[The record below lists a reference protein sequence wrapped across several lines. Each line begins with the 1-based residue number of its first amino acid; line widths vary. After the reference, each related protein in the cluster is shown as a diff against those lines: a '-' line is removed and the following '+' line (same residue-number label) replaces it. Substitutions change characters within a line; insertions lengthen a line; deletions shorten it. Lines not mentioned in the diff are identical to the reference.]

1 MIPFIAFHSLL
12 DLKTTFGVRMA
23 IAGVPPPFKDKESL
37 VRVCVCACVCA
48 CVRVRANVWR
58 RLKNC
63 SNLFPPWLSNTISCH
78 SLSYTQTHTT
88 MHTHTLSHKCTH
100 THILFLNHQL
110 LFPRLL
116 PTLLL
121 FWPHSQCFIWS
132 FCGLQLSMLWPLLHS
147 FFLGERGF
155 LAVPGRVE
163 L

>member
-37 VRVCVCACVCA
+37 VR
-48 CVRVRANVWR
+48 ANVWR

-78 SLSYTQTHTT
+78 SLSLSLSLSLTHRHTQQ
-88 MHTHTLSHKCTH
+88 CTH
-100 THILFLNHQL
+100 THNLINVHTRTFSSSITSFF
-110 LFPRLL
+110 FPRLL

-132 FCGLQLSMLWPLLHS
+132 FWSSTLYVVTSFAF
-147 FFLGERGF
+147 FFLGWGWGF
-155 LAVPGRVE
+155 LAGPGSVE